1 MSSDEE
7 HDRFEKEQR
16 LLTENVKT
24 IPHTPSAWDQD
35 VCDVDE
41 DPNPHGKNI
50 YNFIIL
56 CKNVIILI

>member
-35 VCDVDE
+35 VYDVDE

-50 YNFIIL
+50 
-56 CKNVIILI
+56 